1 MLSSPVG
8 VVTDLDG
15 TVVFGGVAD
24 PQLAPFLRRAA
35 GREDISVIVA
45 TSRAPRGMGEVL
57 GDAVACLEGSVC
69 LNGALLRLGDKER
82 RYPMRA
88 DHVRAVVD
96 AAFRAGMPLYV
107 DRGHSFTA
115 LAGHDPVAEPR
126 SGEASAAVS
135 DFAESPET
143 GVEKKSRRRDSQD
156 SGTAQGL
163 WDGLEHMRD
172 YPDGTWC
179 TDPAQVPTEDV
190 LKVTVVSKRCR
201 GRAGQDIVRQSITD
215 PLQGAA
221 GPGTRAADAQD
232 TGGPEPASTLQ
243 DSLGLRLDGVVA
255 YPHEDGV
262 VDVCAA
268 GVDKSVCM
276 RLPTGEE
283 KPAVSRGAGT
293 TGRTAAMRQVLSLR
307 HRPVS
312 TWVAVGNDAND
323 VTMIRAADIG
333 VIVGDGLKE
342 VRARRQTVR
351 VPSRP
356 GAVVSILE
364 QLLELHR

>member
-24 PQLAPFLRRAA
+24 PRLAPFLRRAA

-45 TSRAPRGMGEVL
+45 TSRAPRGMAEVL
-57 GDAVACLEGSVC
+57 GDAVTCLEGSVC

-107 DRGHSFTA
+107 DQGSSFTA

-126 SGEASAAVS
+126 SGEVSAAVS
-135 DFAESPET
+135 DFAASPET
-143 GVEKKSRRRDSQD
+143 TAEKETRRRGSQD
-156 SGTAQGL
+156 SETEPGI
-163 WDGLEHMRD
+163 WEGLEHMRD

-190 LKVTVVSKRCR
+190 LKVTVVSRR
-201 GRAGQDIVRQSITD
+201 YQGRAGQDIIRQRIAD

-221 GPGTRAADAQD
+221 GPGTRAAGAQE
-232 TGGPEPASTLQ
+232 TGGPEPAGTLQ
-243 DSLGLRLDGVVA
+243 DLVGLRLDGVVA

-268 GVDKSVCM
+268 GVDKSICM
-276 RLPTGEE
+276 RLMTGEE
-283 KPAVSRGAGT
+283 EPAASGRGGYHRKDSRHGAGT
-293 TGRTAAMRQVLSLR
+293 GSSPPACLLLGRGRQRRQRRGDDPRGR
-307 HRPVS
+307 HRCH
-312 TWVAVGNDAND
+312 
-323 VTMIRAADIG
+323 
-333 VIVGDGLKE
+333 
-342 VRARRQTVR
+342 RRG
-351 VPSRP
+351 RP
-356 GAVVSILE
+356 GRGQGEEADGPRPLTPRRGGVHSGAAA
-364 QLLELHR
+364 

>member
-1 MLSSPVG
+1 MLSGPVG

-24 PQLAPFLRRAA
+24 PRLAPFLRQAA

-45 TSRAPRGMGEVL
+45 TSRAPRGMVEVL
-57 GDAVACLEGSVC
+57 GDTVTCLEGSVC
-69 LNGALLRLGDKER
+69 LNGALLCLGDKER
-82 RYPMRA
+82 RYPMSA

-107 DRGHSFTA
+107 DQGHSFTA
-115 LAGHDPVAEPR
+115 LAGHDPLAEPSSR
-126 SGEASAAVS
+126 AVSAAVS
-135 DFAESPET
+135 DVAASPGAAAEKET
-143 GVEKKSRRRDSQD
+143 RRRGGQD
-156 SGTAQGL
+156 SETAPGL

-179 TDPAQVPTEDV
+179 TDPTQVPTEDV
-190 LKVTVVSKRCR
+190 LKVTVVSRR
-201 GRAGQDIVRQSITD
+201 YQGRVGQDIIRQRIAD
-215 PLQGAA
+215 PLQGAS
-221 GPGTRAADAQD
+221 GTRAAGAQE
-232 TGGPEPASTLQ
+232 TGGPEPADTLQ
-243 DSLGLRLDGVVA
+243 DLLGLRLDGVVA

-276 RLPTGEE
+276 RLPAASG
-283 KPAVSRGAGT
+283 GADT
-293 TGRTAAMRQVLSLR
+293 TERTVVMGQAPGLR

-333 VIVGDGLKE
+333 VIVGDGLEE

-364 QLLELHR
+364 QLLELHH

>member
-1 MLSSPVG
+1 M
-8 VVTDLDG
+8 
-15 TVVFGGVAD
+15 
-24 PQLAPFLRRAA
+24 
-35 GREDISVIVA
+35 
-45 TSRAPRGMGEVL
+45 
-57 GDAVACLEGSVC
+57 
-69 LNGALLRLGDKER
+69 RLGDKER

-107 DRGHSFTA
+107 DQGSSFTA
-115 LAGHDPVAEPR
+115 LAGHDPAADPW
-126 SGEASAAVS
+126 SGEVSEAIS

-143 GVEKKSRRRDSQD
+143 GVEKKSRRRGSQD
-156 SGTAQGL
+156 SETAPGL

-190 LKVTVVSKRCR
+190 LKVTVVSRR
-201 GRAGQDIVRQSITD
+201 YQGRVGQDIIRQRIAD

-221 GPGTRAADAQD
+221 GPGTRAAGAQE
-232 TGGPEPASTLQ
+232 TGGPEPAGALQ
-243 DSLGLRLDGVVA
+243 DLLGLRLDGVVA

-262 VDVCAA
+262 VDICAA
-268 GVDKSVCM
+268 GVDKSICM

-283 KPAVSRGAGT
+283 EPAASGGAGT
-293 TGRTAAMRQVLSLR
+293 VGGTAIMGQSPALR

-323 VTMIRAADIG
+323 VEMIRAADIG

-364 QLLELHR
+364 QLLELHH

>member
-1 MLSSPVG
+1 
-8 VVTDLDG
+8 
-15 TVVFGGVAD
+15 
-24 PQLAPFLRRAA
+24 
-35 GREDISVIVA
+35 
-45 TSRAPRGMGEVL
+45 MG
-57 GDAVACLEGSVC
+57 
-69 LNGALLRLGDKER
+69 
-82 RYPMRA
+82 A

-135 DFAESPET
+135 DFAASPGTTAEKET
-143 GVEKKSRRRDSQD
+143 RRRDSQD
-156 SGTAQGL
+156 SETEPGL

-190 LKVTVVSKRCR
+190 LKVTVVSGRYQ
-201 GRAGQDIVRQSITD
+201 GRAGQDIIRQRIAD
-215 PLQGAA
+215 PLQGTA
-221 GPGTRAADAQD
+221 GPGTRAAGVQE

-243 DSLGLRLDGVVA
+243 DLLGLRLDGVVA

-262 VDVCAA
+262 VDICAA

-276 RLPTGEE
+276 RLPAASG
-283 KPAVSRGAGT
+283 GAGT
-293 TGRTAAMRQVLSLR
+293 VGGTAIMGQSPALR

-323 VTMIRAADIG
+323 VEMIRAADIG

-364 QLLELHR
+364 QLLELHH